1 MPFNKVVIAIAI
13 GFAIA
18 GCTTTQQAQKAM
30 ESRFIGQ
37 PSDTFFS
44 RYGAPQSSFTLNNGS
59 TIYRWRGGQTTVYV
73 PAEYNKFESTTA
85 GMGTS
90 KTKTTTQVSH
100 PSPNET
106 VTKTTTTSFG
116 MGVSLPQQT
125 MISPARNL
133 PVFCEAQ
140 ITVDANGIIT
150 ALQATNDTRGA
161 GLSISRCAEVFDV
174 N

>member
-1 MPFNKVVIAIAI
+1 MPFNKVIIAIAI
-13 GFAIA
+13 GFAIT
-18 GCTTTQQAQKAM
+18 GCATTQQAQKAM

-37 PSDTFFS
+37 SSDAFFS

-73 PAEYNKFESTTA
+73 PAEHNQFGPATTGIGA
-85 GMGTS
+85 S
-90 KTKTTTQVSH
+90 KTRTTTQVSH
-100 PSPNET
+100 PSPNQT

-116 MGVSLPQQT
+116 MGASSPQQT

-140 ITVDANGIIT
+140 ITVDAKGIIT
-150 ALQATNDTRGA
+150 AIQATNDTRGA
-161 GLSISRCAEVFDV
+161 GLSISRCAELFDV
-174 N
+174 H